1 MSSAVLERIVEQP
14 KNLELV
20 AVPAESPVLPRPE
33 AIEKELADPH
43 PLLPVFIAGAISL
56 TLAAMFVGSIL
67 AWIALRHTGIMA
79 P

>member
-14 KNLELV
+14 EKAELIV
-20 AVPAESPVLPRPE
+20 MPAESLVTTQAD
-33 AIEKELADPH
+33 AIEKEPADPH

-67 AWIALRHTGIMA
+67 AWLALRHSGVMA